1 MLWPLLPRLASL
13 FLSTWSQTI
22 RCCNQ
27 RFIAHIQTTST
38 ISIAEYSKNLFSCA
52 STWKKRQ
59 QRTDHMTNAF
69 GSANPQQSQ
78 AKVKTISEI
87 VSALIKAHQ
96 TNKPIDVDR
105 LKSRLAGQNGL
116 SDLPKMVDIIAAI
129 PEQYR
134 KALLPALKTK
144 PVRTASGVRNISKW
158 ENTTQIKAYSQ
169 NR

>member
-1 MLWPLLPRLASL
+1 
-13 FLSTWSQTI
+13 
-22 RCCNQ
+22 
-27 RFIAHIQTTST
+27 
-38 ISIAEYSKNLFSCA
+38 
-52 STWKKRQ
+52 
-59 QRTDHMTNAF
+59 MTNAF

-144 PVRTASGVRNISKW
+144 PVRTASGVRNISKGK
-158 ENTTQIKAYSQ
+158 NTTKSMFLKIDSCRRCNVQATPLPTHRNDRKYLRVRIKTINCSELIYTQNSYCPGGPDSDFEYSTQAYTGIVIF
-169 NR
+169 